1 MTTSKVID
9 VETFKQRYKR
19 CLTDDNLIRDT
30 VISMLQAGMTEKE
43 MTDFYTKVC
52 LPYIDNNVYKLM
64 LQHDLTYHKSNTD
77 QYLVKNMTRILAET
91 IAESVHETLE
101 ELKKE
106 EECQ

>member
-1 MTTSKVID
+1 MID

-19 CLTDDNLIRDT
+19 CLTEDNLIKDT
-30 VISMLQAGMTEKE
+30 VISMLQAGMTERE
-43 MTDFYTKVC
+43 MTDFYTKIC
-52 LPYIDNNVYKLM
+52 LPYIDNNIYKIA
-64 LQHDLTYHKSNTD
+64 LQHDLLTYHKSNTVD

-106 EECQ
+106 QECPQ